1 MLFRAVLTFVFLVA
15 LQAPAFSEVII
26 DGGGRFETL
35 LGLRVTERDVVF
47 EVVGLGEP
55 CTRKDQFHVERYGE
69 EPVHLILIRDGNVP
83 GECRHNRIFRQA
95 IAFSFRELG
104 LALGERL
111 VVINPVE
118 VNEIPE
124 APRE

>member
-1 MLFRAVLTFVFLVA
+1 MLFRAILTFVFLVA

-35 LGLRVTERDVVF
+35 LGLRVTERGVVF
-47 EVVGLGEP
+47 EVEGQGEG

-69 EPVHLILIRDGNVP
+69 EPVHLILIRDGHFP
-83 GECRHNRIFRQA
+83 GECRRALRFRQA
-95 IAFSFRELG
+95 IKFSFSELG
-104 LALGERL
+104 LALGDRL

-124 APRE
+124 APF